1 MTYRLN
7 IASLIFGIL
16 FIFGQQNVSAQ
27 GPDTSFTV
35 PKSPLLSK
43 LLSLSDL
50 NTTISLSKEADI
62 IPLKGSILAPNGQEL
77 IKQGKD
83 LYVIIEQTGFVY
95 KLNAYDSA
103 TCIFIRL
110 DHTVNLNYNI
120 DCKTFFHKDQLFS
133 FGGYGFWKSNGHLR
147 KFNFEDK
154 EWDII
159 PVSEE
164 IMSSN
169 YTWLDSQTGRL
180 YVPFQRIV
188 NAGIIGAD
196 NVKGVNVLNSY
207 YLDLDQKTWIRLGN
221 LNAEIAKMMQV
232 DYNASGFINIE
243 NGLLHLFHDEAYIFD
258 FKHNQIYKSHN
269 ADFNQFLIRRAS
281 FSNMFVY
288 KGFVYS
294 YVPATQS
301 FNLYPF
307 KMSDFTLLKTGIWGN
322 EKTIWTILYIIVGIV
337 VFLIG
342 LIALVNRIVK
352 RKIVAIQLRMLKSKT
367 INQAFSATEEALIQL
382 IMNASLKE
390 TTVDIHQINHVLG
403 IKDKN
408 IGLQKK
414 VRSDVTNAINDKYE
428 FITHSNA
435 LLIMSS
441 RKEDD
446 KRYFEY
452 FINPSEIKNIQGI
465 LESNSPKK

>member
-1 MTYRLN
+1 
-7 IASLIFGIL
+7 
-16 FIFGQQNVSAQ
+16 
-27 GPDTSFTV
+27 
-35 PKSPLLSK
+35 
-43 LLSLSDL
+43 
-50 NTTISLSKEADI
+50 
-62 IPLKGSILAPNGQEL
+62 
-77 IKQGKD
+77 
-83 LYVIIEQTGFVY
+83 
-95 KLNAYDSA
+95 
-103 TCIFIRL
+103 
-110 DHTVNLNYNI
+110 
-120 DCKTFFHKDQLFS
+120 
-133 FGGYGFWKSNGHLR
+133 
-147 KFNFEDK
+147 
-154 EWDII
+154 
-159 PVSEE
+159 
-164 IMSSN
+164 
-169 YTWLDSQTGRL
+169 
-180 YVPFQRIV
+180 
-188 NAGIIGAD
+188 
-196 NVKGVNVLNSY
+196 
-207 YLDLDQKTWIRLGN
+207 
-221 LNAEIAKMMQV
+221 
-232 DYNASGFINIE
+232 
-243 NGLLHLFHDEAYIFD
+243 
-258 FKHNQIYKSHN
+258 
-269 ADFNQFLIRRAS
+269 
-281 FSNMFVY
+281 
-288 KGFVYS
+288 
-294 YVPATQS
+294 
-301 FNLYPF
+301 
-307 KMSDFTLLKTGIWGN
+307 TGIWGN